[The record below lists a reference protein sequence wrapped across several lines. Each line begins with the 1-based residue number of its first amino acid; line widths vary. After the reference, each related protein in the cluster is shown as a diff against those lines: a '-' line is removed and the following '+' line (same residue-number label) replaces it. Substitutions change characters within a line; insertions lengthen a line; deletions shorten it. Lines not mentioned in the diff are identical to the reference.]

1 MLKQRV
7 ITAVL
12 LLAVLIPSVLYP
24 SVIPFGVASLILI
37 ACGAWEWSRLNG
49 FGHGVAV
56 GHGVLFATACACLW
70 VFGGLNLPLRM
81 LWTVGGAFWV
91 LAGAW
96 LLSRGAARWKLL
108 PQALRLLGG
117 LAVLLLAWLAV
128 MQARAVGINYLL
140 SVMVLVWVAD
150 IGAYFCGRTFGGKLF
165 KRKLAPSISP
175 GKTWEGVL
183 GGAAGVVLLAVLWI
197 SLEKNGNLASRSLYT
212 VLADNGRG
220 YLVLCVLFLSAM
232 SVVGDLVESLFK
244 RLAGVKDS
252 SGLLP
257 GHGGIL
263 DRVDALLPTLPLAL
277 MLSSFGG

>member
-12 LLAVLIPSVLYP
+12 LLAVLIPSVIYP
-24 SVIPFGVASLILI
+24 SIFPFGVVSLLLI

-49 FGHGVAV
+49 FPQSAAV
-56 GHGVLFATACACLW
+56 IQALFFAASCACFW
-70 VFGGLNLPLRM
+70 YFGGLNLPLRL
-81 LWTVGGAFWV
+81 LWIVGGAFWV
-91 LAGAW
+91 LAGGW
-96 LLSRGAARWKLL
+96 LLNSGASQWKLI
-108 PQALRLLGG
+108 PQSLRLFGG
-117 LAVLLLAWLAV
+117 LAALLLAWLAV
-128 MQARAVGINYLL
+128 MQARSVGINYLL
-140 SVMVLVWVAD
+140 SVMALVWVAD
-150 IGAYFCGRTFGGKLF
+150 ITAYFSGRTFGGKLF
-165 KRKLAPSISP
+165 QRKLAPSISP

-183 GGAAGVVLLAVLWI
+183 GGVVGVMLLAALWI
-197 SLEKNGNLASRSLYT
+197 ALERDGQLAPHSLFTTLVSL
-212 VLADNGRG
+212 GRG
-220 YLVLCVLFLSAM
+220 YLLLCMLFLTAM

-257 GHGGIL
+257 GHGGVL